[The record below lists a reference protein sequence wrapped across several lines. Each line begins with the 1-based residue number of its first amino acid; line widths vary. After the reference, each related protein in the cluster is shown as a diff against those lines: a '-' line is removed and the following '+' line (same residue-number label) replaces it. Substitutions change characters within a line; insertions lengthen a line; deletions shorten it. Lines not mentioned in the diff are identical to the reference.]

1 MLARVFTAAL
11 AGFTARPITVEVD
24 LARGLPAFHLVGL
37 PDSAVRESKERVM
50 AALSNSGFETPLRRI
65 TVNLAPADE
74 PKSGTGFDLPIAL
87 AILKA
92 SRTIATPTD
101 HPPMAALGE
110 LSLDGRVQPV
120 RGVLP
125 ISAALKA
132 IGAREVLVAPENA
145 AEAALVD

>member
-1 MLARVFTAAL
+1 
-11 AGFTARPITVEVD
+11 
-24 LARGLPAFHLVGL
+24 
-37 PDSAVRESKERVM
+37 M

-92 SRTIATPTD
+92 SRTIATPTG

-120 RGVLP
+120 RGVWTG
-125 ISAALKA
+125 AT
-132 IGAREVLVAPENA
+132 GARRVADRRGSQGDGSA
-145 AEAALVD
+145 